1 MVVVVLA
8 VAFSPSEGVPSTAR
22 SPPSPSAP
30 CQLNGHGGGGFGC
43 SLVALRQ
50 ISSHCSFASLSF
62 RAFSCSAFGACSSP
76 AACTAWSSSRWR
88 FLFERSPSSSLSLLF
103 VSFGAALIA
112 FATPPPPSPPPA
124 RRSSSS
130 SSSKNDE
137 GGPRRAAISPSV
149 SLNLKKR
156 KDNVEVASYLSR
168 N

>member
-1 MVVVVLA
+1 MRGRVVLRQE
-8 VAFSPSEGVPSTAR
+8 S
-22 SPPSPSAP
+22 
-30 CQLNGHGGGGFGC
+30 GHCGDGSGC
-43 SLVALRQ
+43 GILALRK
-50 ISSHCSFASLSF
+50 SSSNCSFASLSF
-62 RAFSCSAFGACSSP
+62 RAFSCSAFRACSSP
-76 AACTAWSSSRWR
+76 AACTAWCSTAWRSSRWR

-149 SLNLKKR
+149 GEFEFEKEER
-156 KDNVEVASYLSR
+156 
-168 N
+168 

>member
-1 MVVVVLA
+1 MARRSGVEPRVRALWDGSGVVL
-8 VAFSPSEGVPSTAR
+8 SQES
-22 SPPSPSAP
+22 
-30 CQLNGHGGGGFGC
+30 GHCGDGSGC
-43 SLVALRQ
+43 SLVALRK
-50 ISSHCSFASLSF
+50 SSSNCSFASLSF
-62 RAFSCSAFGACSSP
+62 RAFSCSAFRACSSP
-76 AACTAWSSSRWR
+76 AACTAWSSAWRSSRWR

-149 SLNLKKR
+149 QW
-156 KDNVEVASYLSR
+156 
-168 N
+168 